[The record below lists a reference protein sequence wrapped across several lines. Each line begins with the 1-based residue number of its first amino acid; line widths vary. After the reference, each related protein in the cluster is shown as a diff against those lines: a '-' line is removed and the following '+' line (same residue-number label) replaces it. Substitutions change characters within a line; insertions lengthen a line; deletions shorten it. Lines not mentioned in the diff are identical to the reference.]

1 MPEYTYEDIII
12 DPEDP
17 RIELG
22 KEYYINDAPSIL
34 LDEARKDFG
43 TVILK
48 AVYKDQESPFVTDL
62 GYSYYCIIRKKEPS
76 YAERQAKW
84 IADNG
89 IKVGDY
95 VRVVRKADS
104 HEDGWNNGWV
114 DNMTYWVG
122 KVFKVN
128 YFNDTAGIQLL
139 DNCGADCGAVAS
151 FPYFVLEKVKQKY
164 VPFDLSD
171 KKVRDELRGKW
182 IKNKNNNFEL
192 CITVFTYQ
200 GHVGN
205 TISADIYM
213 VSGID
218 ADELLKYW
226 VFEDGTPCGK
236 LEANQ

>member
-62 GYSYYCIIRKKEPS
+62 GYSYYCIIRKKELS
-76 YAERQAKW
+76 YKERQEKW
-84 IADNG
+84 IAENH
-89 IKVGDY
+89 IKEDDEVQII
-95 VRVVRKADS
+95 RKADS
-104 HEDGWNNGWV
+104 EEDGWGSRWNPKM
-114 DNMTYWVG
+114 DDAVG
-122 KVFKVN
+122 KVGRVYLCTKVH
-128 YFNDTAGIQLL
+128 GIEVDVPNIGL
-139 DNCGADCGAVAS
+139 
-151 FPYFVLEKVKQKY
+151 FFYPYFVLKKVEQKY